1 MKKSVVTP
9 SFLKQIAKKLKKEKS
24 LSHSRAL
31 DEAAGLYGYSNYK
44 HYLNDSK
51 ISLEESRN
59 LKKSLLSEIFLE
71 KDISKKVN
79 LAISFI
85 EKFKT
90 SFQDSLSILKQ
101 FEQSEN
107 ALKLMCEKLGL
118 KDDIQK
124 SLLNYFIESKDDL
137 QALPMKE
144 HFVAKEILVED
155 LEYEISDDVLRVDGN
170 YVLSFKFEH
179 EVPEEMKD
187 MPHFNPQPM
196 FGEFIMTIDK
206 NKKIAIEE
214 PSIGEE
220 IDGQIFM
227 GSFKLGRF

>member
-1 MKKSVVTP
+1 
-9 SFLKQIAKKLKKEKS
+9 
-24 LSHSRAL
+24 
-31 DEAAGLYGYSNYK
+31 
-44 HYLNDSK
+44 
-51 ISLEESRN
+51 
-59 LKKSLLSEIFLE
+59 
-71 KDISKKVN
+71 
-79 LAISFI
+79 
-85 EKFKT
+85 
-90 SFQDSLSILKQ
+90 
-101 FEQSEN
+101 
-107 ALKLMCEKLGL
+107 MCEKLGL